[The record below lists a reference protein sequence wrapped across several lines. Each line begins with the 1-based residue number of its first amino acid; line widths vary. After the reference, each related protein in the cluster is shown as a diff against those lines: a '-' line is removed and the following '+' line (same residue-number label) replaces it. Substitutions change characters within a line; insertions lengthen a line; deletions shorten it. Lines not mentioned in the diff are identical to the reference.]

1 MKYTTTVEIDLPRAQ
16 VIELFDNQENY
27 HKWQESLISLKN
39 LEGDSGQV
47 GTRTRLLHKMG
58 PREIDMVETIT
69 QREFPDLF
77 IATYEADNVW
87 NEAINRFTELDDNRT
102 QWTIET
108 EFRFTGAMKLMASLM
123 PDMFK
128 KETQKVMGAF
138 KAFAERGGKP

>member
-27 HKWQESLISLKN
+27 YKWQESLISLKN
-39 LEGDSGQV
+39 LEGDYGQV

-123 PDMFK
+123 SGMFK
-128 KETQKVMGAF
+128 KETQKVMEAF
-138 KAFAERGGKP
+138 KAFAEGDGEP

>member
-27 HKWQESLISLKN
+27 HKWQESLINLKN

-77 IATYEADNVW
+77 IATYETDNGW
-87 NEAINRFTELDDNRT
+87 NEAINRFTELDDTRT

-138 KAFAERGGKP
+138 KAFAEGGGEP